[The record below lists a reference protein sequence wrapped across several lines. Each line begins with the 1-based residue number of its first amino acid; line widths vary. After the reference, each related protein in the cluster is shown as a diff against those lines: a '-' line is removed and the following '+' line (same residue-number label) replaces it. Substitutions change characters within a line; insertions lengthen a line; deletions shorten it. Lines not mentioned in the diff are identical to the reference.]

1 VSSLLQPALRTGLRR
16 NTLQSL
22 VFDYTSPSERS
33 GEKIM
38 QRSFRTWHTLAV
50 LACIAVAAAK
60 AEPPAQSKSAQQP
73 AQSGVTL
80 RTGAQLVILDVVVT
94 DSHQNAVHNLTASD
108 FTLLEKNV
116 PQQIRNFEEHTAVS
130 AVEAA
135 KAAPMPT
142 LPPGIFTNYAPVA
155 PGSAVNILLLD
166 ALNTPMRDQ
175 AYVRDQLKQYLNH
188 ARPGVRIAIFG
199 LTTRLNLLQGFTS
212 DPALLKAFV
221 NKKLPKAS
229 PLLDDQIG
237 AGGQAEE
244 LSDTLS
250 NFGDPNL
257 DTMIANMQQFEAEH
271 DSFKVQMRTRYTLD
285 AMNQLA
291 RYLSG
296 IPGRKNL
303 IWFSGS
309 FPLNIM
315 PNGDLSDPFAVMG
328 SSEDEFRETTNLL
341 TLSQVAVYPV
351 DARGL
356 MVSPVF
362 DASNSGARYA
372 RNPAAFGRD
381 QAKFLQ
387 QTAEEHMT
395 MAQMAE
401 ATGGR
406 AFYNTNG
413 LSQAVEKAIDS
424 GSNYYTLAYSPT
436 NTKWDGRF
444 RKIEIRLKQS
454 GYTLAY
460 RRGYYAIAPGD
471 APQKDADPAALA
483 ANAPFA
489 SNPMRAAMMRGGP
502 DPTEIIFKARVLP
515 VSSTTE
521 NQPASGNALNPAIKA
536 KGPYLRYAIDIAAD
550 PRTLLSPSTGGNYA
564 GAIQF
569 LTYVYDQD
577 GNIIN
582 LIDNKTSANLTPVAY
597 VQSLHGGLHWRQEIS
612 VPAKGSYF
620 LRIGIH
626 DLTGNRVGAVEVPVA
641 AVKGLPPLTPA
652 SGAQH

>member
-1 VSSLLQPALRTGLRR
+1 MLNVFTGETML
-16 NTLQSL
+16 
-22 VFDYTSPSERS
+22 
-33 GEKIM
+33 
-38 QRSFRTWHTLAV
+38 RSFLSRGLV
-50 LACIAVAAAK
+50 VALTSTAFSAA
-60 AEPPAQSKSAQQP
+60 QTSQP

-80 RTGAQLVILDVVVT
+80 HTGTRLVVLDVVVE
-94 DSHQNAVHNLTASD
+94 DNHQNPVHHLTASD
-108 FTLLEKNV
+108 FTVLEKNV
-116 PQQIRNFEEHTAVS
+116 PQQIRNFEEHTSIS
-130 AVEAA
+130 AAEAA

-142 LPPGIFTNYAPVA
+142 LPPGIFTNFAPVP

-188 ARPGVRIAIFG
+188 AQPGVRIAIFG
-199 LTTRLNLLQGFTS
+199 LTTRLDLLQGFTS

-237 AGGQAEE
+237 GGGQPEQP
-244 LSDTLS
+244 SDTLS
-250 NFGDPNL
+250 NFGDPNME
-257 DTMIANMQQFEAEH
+257 TMISNMQQFEAEQQ
-271 DSFKVQMRTRYTLD
+271 SIKIQMRTRYTLD
-285 AMNQLA
+285 AMNQLG

-309 FPLNIM
+309 FPLNVM
-315 PNGDLSDPFAVMG
+315 PDGDLADPFAVVAN
-328 SSEDEFRETTNLL
+328 SEEEFRETANLL

-362 DASNSGARYA
+362 SAANSGSKYA
-372 RNPAAFGRD
+372 RNPAALSRD
-381 QAKFLQ
+381 QMQFLQ
-387 QTAEEHMT
+387 QTAEEHQTMDE
-395 MAQMAE
+395 MAQ

-413 LSQAVEKAIDS
+413 LSQAVAKAIDS
-424 GSNYYTLAYSPT
+424 GSNYYTITYSPT
-436 NTKWDGRF
+436 NTKWDGGF
-444 RKIEIRLKQS
+444 RKIVIHLKQQ

-471 APQKDADPAALA
+471 NPQKHDVAATLA
-483 ANAPFA
+483 ANAPFT
-489 SNPMRAAMMRGGP
+489 SDPMQAAMLHGGP

-515 VSSTTE
+515 LTGQTE
-521 NQPASGNALNPAIKA
+521 AQLAPGNVLNPHLKT
-536 KGPYLRYAIDIAAD
+536 KGPYLRYAIDLAAD
-550 PRTLLSPSTGGNYA
+550 PRVLLTSSAGSYQ

-569 LTYVYDQD
+569 ITYVYDRD

-582 LIDNKTSANLTPVAY
+582 LIDNSTRANLPFAAY
-597 VQSLHGGLHWRQEIS
+597 TQSLHSGLHWRQEIS
-612 VPAKGSYF
+612 VPAKGNYF

-626 DLTGNRVGAVEVPVA
+626 DLQGNRVGAVEVPIA
-641 AVKGLPPLTPA
+641 AVRSLPPLSAPPNPA
-652 SGAQH
+652 PR

>member
-1 VSSLLQPALRTGLRR
+1 MLRSLQ
-16 NTLQSL
+16 
-22 VFDYTSPSERS
+22 
-33 GEKIM
+33 
-38 QRSFRTWHTLAV
+38 TWQTLAI
-50 LACIAVAAAK
+50 LAGIAVAAVQAQQ
-60 AEPPAQSKSAQQP
+60 PAQSKSAQQP
-73 AQSGVTL
+73 AQSGITL

-94 DSHQNAVHNLTASD
+94 DSHQNPVHNLASSD
-108 FTLLEKNV
+108 FTLLEKNI
-116 PQQIRNFEEHTAVS
+116 PQQIRHFEEHTAVS
-130 AVEAA
+130 AAEAA

-142 LPPGIFTNYAPVA
+142 LPPGIFTNFAPVA

-212 DPALLKAFV
+212 DPELLKAFV

-237 AGGQAEE
+237 GGGQPDEP
-244 LSDTLS
+244 SDTLS
-250 NFGDPNL
+250 NFGDPN
-257 DTMIANMQQFEAEH
+257 MASIIANMQQFEAEQQ
-271 DSFKVQMRTRYTLD
+271 SFKTQVRTRYTLD

-356 MVSPVF
+356 VTSPVF
-362 DASNSGARYA
+362 DASNSGAKYA
-372 RNPAAFGRD
+372 RSPGAFAAAN
-381 QAKFLQ
+381 AKFLQ
-387 QTAEEHMT
+387 QNAEEHMT

-444 RKIEIRLKQS
+444 RKIEIRLRQS

-460 RRGYYAIAPGD
+460 RRGYYAVAPGE
-471 APQKDADPAALA
+471 KEADPATVA
-483 ANAPFA
+483 ANAPFTYNA
-489 SNPMRAAMMRGGP
+489 MRAAMMRGGP

-521 NQPASGNALNPAIKA
+521 DQPASGNALNPAIKA

-550 PRTLLSPSTGGNYA
+550 PRTLLSPSAAGGYQ

-582 LIDNKTSANLTPVAY
+582 LVDNRTSANLTPAAY
-597 VQSLHGGLHWRQEIS
+597 VQSLHSGLHWRQEVS

-626 DLTGNRVGAVEVPVA
+626 DLTGNRVGAIEVPVA
-641 AVKGLPPLTPA
+641 AVKSLPPLTPA